1 MYKKNTNILLTGA
14 TGSATGGAA
23 GGDDCLVNL
32 DALTGRYPPLLV
44 QDGGFIFPTSET
56 NGTRYLSFG
65 KSSLA

>member
-1 MYKKNTNILLTGA
+1 MHKINTNILLTGA
-14 TGSATGGAA
+14 TSGVA

-65 KSSLA
+65 KSTNHC